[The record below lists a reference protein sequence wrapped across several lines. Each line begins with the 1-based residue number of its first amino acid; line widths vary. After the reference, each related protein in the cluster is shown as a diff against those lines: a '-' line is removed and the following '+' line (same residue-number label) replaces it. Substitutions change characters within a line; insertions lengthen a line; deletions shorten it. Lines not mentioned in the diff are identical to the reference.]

1 MSAKRITYVKT
12 GSGRSLVKKDSCLLN
27 ENKARSSSAEAVN
40 KICLKNIIIRK
51 SKENLLPKDK
61 ILSKARSSVQKLQKL
76 DLNVKDVNNS
86 FFKRLCEV
94 EPKLAQFEN
103 LYKGPEDFISPVK
116 SRY

>member
-1 MSAKRITYVKT
+1 MSAKRITYVKIGT
-12 GSGRSLVKKDSCLLN
+12 GRSLVRN
-27 ENKARSSSAEAVN
+27 ENKARSSSAEPVN
-40 KICLKNIIIRK
+40 KICLKNVIIRK

-61 ILSKARSSVQKLQKL
+61 ISYKVKSSVQKLRKL
-76 DLNVKDVNNS
+76 DLNIKDVNNS

-103 LYKGPEDFISPVK
+103 SYKGPEDFISPVK